1 MKLFRNSLII
11 FCLNETTQF
20 EKLGYVRIGMG
31 MGKDNT
37 IRDYVDLCL
46 KTAAVSNQKF
56 YFSASADTR
65 NILCLL
71 YALVYKDGK

>member
-1 MKLFRNSLII
+1 M
-11 FCLNETTQF
+11 E
-20 EKLGYVRIGMG
+20 
-31 MGKDNT
+31 KDNT

-56 YFSASADTR
+56 YFSVLADTR

>member
-1 MKLFRNSLII
+1 MIY
-11 FCLNETTQF
+11 CLNETTQF

-46 KTAAVSNQKF
+46 KTAA
-56 YFSASADTR
+56 TR
-65 NILCLL
+65 
-71 YALVYKDGK
+71 ATAPGRTRGQAGRD